1 MDDRGKQ
8 LLSAALAGDENRVS
22 ELLSEVE
29 DGTNV
34 NYQNSDGW
42 SPLHVAACKGHA
54 NIIRLLHQ
62 AGAELAPR
70 TQFKLTPLHWAAYR
84 GQQECVMLLLLLG
97 AEIDILYPNKWTS
110 LHWAAAK
117 SKTDIVKLLLECGA
131 ETELKENFRVN
142 SSWEEYYLTMTEVGR
157 ALLAQEIQRKTQ
169 RCPNGLVSSLT
180 I

>member
-62 AGAELAPR
+62 ALSYG
-70 TQFKLTPLHWAAYR
+70 PLSHDPEWFNDDA
-84 GQQECVMLLLLLG
+84 
-97 AEIDILYPNKWTS
+97 NF
-110 LHWAAAK
+110 AAAMEQK
-117 SKTDIVKLLLECGA
+117 LYLQHGSVEQVKTGRIGCCVAYLLRRQRTLLPVGA
-131 ETELKENFRVN
+131 LR
-142 SSWEEYYLTMTEVGR
+142 
-157 ALLAQEIQRKTQ
+157 
-169 RCPNGLVSSLT
+169 GL
-180 I
+180 IER